1 MQKRHLLLG
10 MLVVGLLW
18 HIASVAQTV
27 IPDAG
32 GGATAPPV
40 SIAITQS
47 ASDTFVF
54 QGSANPSA
62 GASVVSFTWNFGDG
76 TTGTGPNVTHR
87 YLVSGPFQVTLTVV
101 DSRKITT
108 SASATV
114 TAAVGGNN
122 STTGSTLLSIDLVTR
137 GTRFEF
143 SARATASFNGTLNSC
158 SWQFGD
164 NTTGSG
170 AVAAHY
176 YAASGTFVVSLACP
190 DSKGVLATST
200 KTINVSIGASPIA
213 MAPSDQILATPTS
226 SNTFNFSA
234 VHTQMRTTAVTSYAW
249 NLGDGST
256 ASGPT
261 VSHRYATSGT
271 YTVTLVEV
279 ASSGSTSVAT
289 QTVSASVTNSSSPTA
304 TIIAT
309 ATASDTYSFSS
320 TASAAAG
327 ATIVSYSWNFGDGAT
342 SSGSTASHRYSAS
355 GTYTVSLTVSD
366 STGASG
372 NATKSVVATVGAS
385 PPSVTIGA
393 SQTAMDTY
401 NFTAIA
407 TAFAGATI
415 ASYAWNFGDGSAG
428 SGAATSHRY
437 SASGTFNVAVTVVD
451 SNGASGTATQ
461 SVTATVSAPPG
472 PPISSGRVRPGY
484 GDTNWLNASTALLAP
499 WVNGGGDWFDKN
511 GVFNGPTPTILVPI
525 PTNAPISVDISG
537 IDGDLLLTGIYG
549 WGNPMIDGQPAIGFG
564 MDSSSDQSQP
574 LPTHWNDPGII
585 LNPARG
591 RVLTLTPVANPL
603 GQTLRIDKVA
613 GPPINDYANYV
624 GPSNTPDVWSLEMI
638 DEATIRARTAGG
650 GRIDDPFAYEPQ
662 FGVDANGLK
671 YLRTAITPS
680 NQRDISW
687 RLPYPPTTAVHTR
700 FCIYLEDDIADGMT
714 ELGVKLMAGASNEA
728 VGPTQPLIVYRIN
741 HGHQSPNNRGVY
753 ALYDYLYDAESGPSF
768 PQGHSINS
776 MVRAGQWSC
785 IEQAVR
791 LNTGQGVHDG
801 YGELWINGHS
811 VWSTNTAYYR
821 DDGTTTLTNFFANLY
836 HGGLGYPSADIHY
849 RIAKLAV
856 SSTYIGVP
864 QELLGVSPPS
874 PPSHPSGGSVP
885 AWRQALTQKDVWGV
899 ATTNTFHNAPGNV
912 GGAEDP
918 QINIWNGAAA
928 HGGNVYFGLGGGHS
942 VGEVNSM
949 WVLNLNQ
956 DVPSWTKLHPGS
968 DPRDYRDGWY
978 YDPATY
984 TGVKLP
990 GTRHTYYTPQ
1000 FLTGTNG
1007 AHDRVMYFLNGGSA
1021 DPTIP
1026 VEDRHDWLDGFDVV
1040 TNAWDPQ
1047 GTWPHVDP
1055 DGSNDIQWGSPTAM
1069 DPRTEDV
1076 WIYGS
1081 GYTGNMWKWT
1091 KATNSWHNYGPLA
1104 GMPQSW
1110 WYKPSLIDGTRDRYI
1125 LLANSGNQFAVIDGI
1140 SDPARMVGRAQ
1151 TVVPPAGASWTG
1163 NYGMLVHDTIN
1174 DRYLLAME
1182 WYDVNG
1188 HRQSVFAIDPTTWVA
1203 TYVNEL
1209 PYPILNLSN
1218 GIMGRFAFHPALGGV
1233 SWTPYSASPTYFMP
1247 LR

>member
-18 HIASVAQTV
+18 HVALVAQTV
-27 IPDAG
+27 TRDAG

-40 SIAITQS
+40 SIVLTQT

-54 QGSANPSA
+54 QGSATPSA
-62 GASVVSFTWNFGDG
+62 GASIVSFTWNFGDG
-76 TTGTGPNVTHR
+76 TTAIGPNVSHR
-87 YLVSGPFQVTLTVV
+87 YSVAGLYKVILTVV
-101 DSRKITT
+101 DSRQITT
-108 SASATV
+108 SAGTVALAT
-114 TAAVGGNN
+114 TGDNN
-122 STTGSTLLSIDLVTR
+122 SNATGSTLLGIDLVTR

-143 SARATASFNGTLNSC
+143 YARSTASFNGTLDLC
-158 SWQFGD
+158 SWKFGD
-164 NTTGSG
+164 GATGSG
-170 AVAAHY
+170 AMTAHY
-176 YAASGTFVVSLACP
+176 YTAAGTFIVVLTCP

-200 KTINVSIGASPIA
+200 KTITVSLGTSAVT
-213 MAPSDQILATPTS
+213 APPTDQIAS
-226 SNTFNFSA
+226 SAKSSDTFDFSV
-234 VHTQMRTTAVTSYAW
+234 VHTNMRTSTTVASYAW
-249 NLGDGST
+249 NFGDGST
-256 ASGPT
+256 ASGAT

-271 YTVTLVEV
+271 YTVTLSED
-279 ASSGSTSVAT
+279 AGAGAASVAT
-289 QTVSASVTNSSSPTA
+289 QTVTVTNNSSPTA
-304 TIIAT
+304 SIIAT
-309 ATASDTYSFSS
+309 ATAPDTYTFSS

-327 ATIVSYSWNFGDGAT
+327 ATIVAYSWDFGDGGT

-355 GTYTVSLTVSD
+355 GTYTVVLTVSD
-366 STGASG
+366 SKGASG
-372 NATKSVVATVGAS
+372 TATKSVVATAGAS

-393 SQTAMDTY
+393 AQTAMDTY

-415 ASYAWNFGDGSAG
+415 ASYAWNFGDGSTG

-451 SNGASGTATQ
+451 SNGVSGSATQ
-461 SVTATVSAPPG
+461 SVTATVSGPPG

-549 WGNPMIDGQPAIGFG
+549 WGNPLIDGQPAIGFG
-564 MDSSSDQSQP
+564 MNSSSDQSQP

-613 GPPINDYANYV
+613 GPTVNDYPNYV

-662 FGVDANGLK
+662 FGVEANGLK

-714 ELGVKLMAGASNEA
+714 ELGVKLMAGASNEV

-768 PQGHSINS
+768 PEGHSINA

-791 LNTGQGVHDG
+791 LNSGKGVHDG

-874 PPSHPSGGSVP
+874 PPSHPSGSLP
-885 AWRQALTQKDVWGV
+885 AWRRALTQKDVWGV

-928 HGGNVYFGLGGGHS
+928 HGGNVYFGLGGGHN
-942 VGEVNSM
+942 VGEINSM

-956 DVPSWTKLHPGS
+956 DVPSWTKLNPGS
-968 DPRDYRDGWY
+968 DPRDQRDGWP
-978 YDPATY
+978 YDLATY
-984 TGVKLP
+984 TGVELP
-990 GTRHTYYTPQ
+990 ATRHTYFTPQ
-1000 FLTGTNG
+1000 WFSTPDGHG
-1007 AHDRVMYFLNGGSA
+1007 RAAFFLNGGNTYPTDGSGGKGFIDA
-1021 DPTIP
+1021 FDP
-1026 VEDRHDWLDGFDVV
+1026 V
-1040 TNAWDPQ
+1040 TNRWDPR
-1047 GTWPHVDP
+1047 GTWSGVTLLP
-1055 DGSNDIQWGSPTAM
+1055 NDIAWGSPTCM

-1076 WIYGS
+1076 WIYAS

-1091 KATNSWHNYGPLA
+1091 KATNSWQNYGPQA

-1125 LLANSGNQFAVIDGI
+1125 VLAVSGNQFGVIDGI
-1140 SDPARMVGRAQ
+1140 SNPARMVARAQ

-1163 NYGMLVHDTIN
+1163 DYGMLVHDTIN
-1174 DRYLLAME
+1174 DRYLLAMQ
-1182 WYDVNG
+1182 WSDVNG
-1188 HRQSVFAIDPTTWVA
+1188 PRQSVFAINPTTWVA

-1209 PYPILNLSN
+1209 PYPILNLAN
-1218 GIMGRFAFHPALGGV
+1218 GIMGRFAFHPTLDGL
-1233 SWTPYSASPTYFMP
+1233 SWTPHSASPTYFMP